1 MSARFTS
8 QRPHTKSSKGQPA
21 PSKAVPKPPPPGGWQ
36 ALEEQSAKK
45 MLAEIAHEE
54 AFLKS
59 EEIRLAHREE
69 RLNELRRRHEQWIV
83 YRVRKELAQIQEWR
97 ESERLWN
104 EAEAARLAA
113 EERLRAAEE
122 TRERLERELKEERER
137 AARTKAQNQQNGGRQ
152 YEWQKFARGA
162 YGSTDPPRPAPDPP
176 PQPTPP
182 PRAQP
187 TPAPQGWDNE
197 ARRDR
202 EGWES
207 YISRWKF
214 LSSSAS
220 SSKTSRLLL
229 FGDIPWPIYSTRGFK
244 PHEITKER
252 VGKFILSRF
261 HSTDKSPRERLR
273 SALILWHPDKFDTK
287 WLPRVDPSEQALVK
301 EGVSAVVRALNE
313 LMVENR

>member
-8 QRPHTKSSKGQPA
+8 QRPHTKSSK
-21 PSKAVPKPPPPGGWQ
+21 VPQPPPPGGWQ

-162 YGSTDPPRPAPDPP
+162 Y
-176 PQPTPP
+176 
-182 PRAQP
+182 AQP

-207 YISRWKF
+207 YVSRWKF

-252 VGKFILSRF
+252 VGRFILSRF